1 MNYLVVYPG
10 RFHLFH
16 LGHLASYEYLAKKYG
31 SDSVYIATS
40 NVQDPETSPFNYA
53 DKVAMMTNLGIPAS
67 HIVQVKNPY
76 RADEIV
82 GNLSEEEK
90 NSTALIFA
98 VSEKDRNRFKF
109 DPKKN
114 GEPSYMQPL
123 PANIKKLQPLTQHAY
138 IDVTPTV
145 NFQVQGQQVNS
156 ASQLRKMYLD
166 GNSADR
172 DQIITDLYG
181 SPSAD
186 LRAMF
191 DQRLGANQPQEAVIY
206 GKERRFAGDAPV
218 TVMRESRL
226 QKLQENI
233 QLLRQKL
240 QTRRGQT
247 GPTTVTVE
255 TVDVDAV
262 HAESLREHLLSNPD
276 LYESLGDHRVMRR
289 FLDSQATAAPRVG
302 RHYVYT
308 SVQSTPVMRYI
319 SVAQFAQSHKL
330 LKLDQQFAYFDVDG
344 AVKRFPET
352 STLSG
357 DALSQVYFFQS
368 IKESD
373 QFDVV
378 LKLKFPEYKQKFK
391 ILDNSTPVETTEI
404 DQDYLD
410 EKRS

>member
-53 DKVAMMTNLGIPAS
+53 DKVTMMTKLGIPAS

-82 GNLSEEEK
+82 GNLSDEEK

-98 VSEKDRNRFKF
+98 VSEKDRDRFKF
-109 DPKKN
+109 DPKRN

-123 PANIKKLQPLTQHAY
+123 PANVKKLRPLTQHAY

-145 NFQVQGQQVNS
+145 NFQVQGQQINS
-156 ASQLRKMYLD
+156 ASQLRKLYLD

-181 SPSAD
+181 SPAAD

-191 DQRLGANQPQEAVIY
+191 DQRLGVDQPQEAVIY
-206 GKERRFAGDAPV
+206 GQERRFAGDAPAR
-218 TVMRESRL
+218 VMRESRL

-240 QTRRGQT
+240 QTRRKKT

-262 HAESLREHLLSNPD
+262 HAESLREHLLSTPD

-289 FLDSQATAAPRVG
+289 FLDSQATAAPTVG

-319 SVAQFAQSHKL
+319 SVAQFAQPHKL

-352 STLSG
+352 STLSV

-391 ILDNSTPVETTEI
+391 ILDNSTLDETTEI